1 MQKNILKK
9 LPQKFKSAFCKF
21 TAFAILAEGILLF
34 PNNALSQGKPGQESK
49 LFKIKPSAHSI
60 FAKETHGF
68 LSEGNYQ
75 PSYSFALPAHLGEKT
90 PISPISRQAF
100 STGTI
105 FSMQLPYL
113 QSISGDLYFRQN
125 PSRVLMEE
133 ANKLNADI
141 NPGKIMLGNL
151 TLVLTPIIDCSINDS
166 RFFRGAGLQALF
178 YLDFDYSKIYF
189 SYLPY
194 QPNIMNSILEHRLW
208 LKVNF

>member
-1 MQKNILKK
+1 
-9 LPQKFKSAFCKF
+9 
-21 TAFAILAEGILLF
+21 
-34 PNNALSQGKPGQESK
+34 
-49 LFKIKPSAHSI
+49 
-60 FAKETHGF
+60 
-68 LSEGNYQ
+68 
-75 PSYSFALPAHLGEKT
+75 
-90 PISPISRQAF
+90 
-100 STGTI
+100 
-105 FSMQLPYL
+105 MQLPYL